1 MHHFF
6 QALCFLGFIHN
17 TTDGF
22 LFIPQNFMVKINI
35 SSHLICFQVFTYSGC
50 RSFSY
55 YTTSPYGILVDDEC
69 HLHISRIIISLFN
82 MQSKTKL
89 EETAPGVATGMILSL
104 RERYCKKYNDFYLM
118 NVILCLQLLDW
129 ALFKSNLYFL
139 LNFSFAVFK
148 TVRITLQH
156 AKYVVIPLNWYH
168 LFVPSLSFCR

>member
-6 QALCFLGFIHN
+6 QALCFLGFLHN

-118 NVILCLQLLDW
+118 NVILCLQLLDCIEPCSSLIFIFFW
-129 ALFKSNLYFL
+129 IFL
-139 LNFSFAVFK
+139 LQSS
-148 TVRITLQH
+148 RL
-156 AKYVVIPLNWYH
+156 
-168 LFVPSLSFCR
+168 